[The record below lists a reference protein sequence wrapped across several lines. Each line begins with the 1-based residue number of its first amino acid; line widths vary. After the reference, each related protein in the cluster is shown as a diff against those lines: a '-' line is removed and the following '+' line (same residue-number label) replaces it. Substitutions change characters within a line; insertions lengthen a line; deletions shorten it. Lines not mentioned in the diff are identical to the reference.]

1 MIGKEVPIDPEKAA
15 GRSKAQQIRD
25 LTDYQ
30 RAADEAAKVMYF
42 TTRGFQSQTFAG
54 QQLEMIAL
62 AMESVRSVQPVKHY
76 IFSFKEGEVPSP
88 EQIEEL
94 LDIVEEQY
102 GSTGHQMMAAVHTD
116 TDNVHVHVSLNTVS
130 PRTHQVVKVN
140 NGRSWEF
147 LHQVVA
153 LCEHRQGWR
162 REAKGRYVVM
172 ENGELVKAAEA
183 RKPSPSATALEVENR
198 TGEKS
203 AQRIVLEEAAPILK
217 KAASWAEV
225 HDGLAERG
233 MRLERKGSGAL
244 LFVGDVPVKLSAAK
258 VGGLAKLCKR
268 LGEFRPRDEAL
279 TVPARPSEP
288 VRDELLPYWDDYIAG
303 RDGYRAE
310 KARRWAE
317 LRARKEA
324 ERQELKDRYKAR
336 HAELNT
342 KGLPGIALNVMRS
355 LMAGERAKERLALD
369 ERHKREAQ
377 ALRDA
382 FREPWPDHETWLAK
396 WISPEA
402 AQRYRYQRHIPAGLQ
417 GEGETDARPRDL
429 RDFTAEVL
437 GTSVAYRRTEGEAG
451 GVSAFAFAD
460 HGRNIEVAEA
470 DDRAAALAALQLGAA
485 KWGGKVTI
493 YGSPE
498 YQAMCVQLAVE
509 NGIEIVNPE
518 LREQFQAAKE
528 AHRLAREEAMRTH
541 QAQQFA
547 RYHEA
552 VQADRY
558 TLTCI
563 KMTADKRLARLV
575 GTREG
580 VASADVY
587 GRMGALI
594 AAHSRRE
601 NIYYTPRSDAMHHIL
616 VDDLTRASLTRM
628 LADGHKPA
636 AVLES
641 SPDRFQ
647 AVLNVPKGSDD
658 EDAERAVANTLSA
671 RLNKAYGD
679 PKLSGA
685 IHPHRAPGFCNHKW
699 EEGAPAPKYQRQDG
713 TFPEVN
719 LVFAVPCN
727 CTKAQALAQEI
738 GQQLAE
744 AARQAGARSAAPTP
758 IGTLPSEVYAAHHK
772 DIMARWRGDQP
783 NLSIVD
789 SMIAERMVAT
799 GHDED
804 SVRHAIEACAP
815 SIRARPESRN
825 WADYARRTAEYAVH
839 SPKAAASI
847 AKLRPYLGQLLR
859 LEGRDPDA
867 ELAHNEPRMGA

>member
-1 MIGKEVPIDPEKAA
+1 
-15 GRSKAQQIRD
+15 
-25 LTDYQ
+25 
-30 RAADEAAKVMYF
+30 
-42 TTRGFQSQTFAG
+42 
-54 QQLEMIAL
+54 
-62 AMESVRSVQPVKHY
+62 MESVRAAQPVKHY
-76 IFSFKEGEVPSP
+76 VFSFKEGEEPSP
-88 EQIEEL
+88 EQVEEL
-94 LDIVEEQY
+94 LDILEAES
-102 GSTGHQMMAAVHTD
+102 GCKGHQMMAAVHQD
-116 TDNVHVHVSLNTVS
+116 TDNIHIHVSLNTVS
-130 PRTHQVVKVN
+130 PATHKVVKPN
-140 NGRSWEF
+140 KGFTWEM
-147 LHQVVA
+147 LHRVVA
-153 LCEHRQGWR
+153 LCEHRQGWS
-162 REAKGRYVVM
+162 REANGRYVVM
-172 ENGELVKAAEA
+172 ENGELAKATEA

-244 LFVGDVPVKLSAAK
+244 LFVGEVPVKLSAAK

-279 TVPARPSEP
+279 AVPARASEP
-288 VRDELLPYWDDYIAG
+288 VREDLRPHWGDYIAG
-303 RDGYRAE
+303 RDGYRQE
-310 KARRWAE
+310 KAGRWAE

-324 ERQELKDRYKAR
+324 ERQALADRYKAR
-336 HAELNT
+336 HAELNS

-355 LMAGERAKERLALD
+355 LMAGERAKERLALK
-369 ERHKREAQ
+369 ERHDREAQ
-377 ALRDA
+377 ALREA
-382 FREPWPDHETWLAK
+382 FPPWPDHETWLAK
-396 WISPEA
+396 WFSTEA
-402 AQRYRYQRHIPAGLQ
+402 AQGYRYKWHVPAGLQ

-437 GTSVAYRRTEGEAG
+437 GTSVAYRRTEGAAG

-460 HGRNIEVAEA
+460 HGRDIEVAEA

-485 KWGGKVTI
+485 KWGGKVTV
-493 YGSPE
+493 YGSDD
-498 YQAMCVQLAVE
+498 YKAMCVQLAVE

-528 AHRLAREEAMRTH
+528 AHRRAREDAMRTH

-547 RYHEA
+547 RYHDA

-558 TLTCI
+558 TLTAI
-563 KMTADKRLARLV
+563 KMTSDKRLARLV
-575 GTREG
+575 GPREG
-580 VASADVY
+580 IAASDVY

-594 AAHSRRE
+594 AAHAKRE
-601 NIYYTPRSDAMHHIL
+601 NIYYTPRSDVMHHIL

-628 LADGHKPA
+628 LADGHRPA

-647 AVLNVPKGSDD
+647 AILNVPKGSAD
-658 EDAERAVANTLSA
+658 EDAERAVANSLSA
-671 RLNKAYGD
+671 RLNNAYGD

-685 IHPHRAPGFCNHKW
+685 IHPHRAPGFLNHKW
-699 EEGAPAPKYQRQDG
+699 EEGAHAPKYQREDG
-713 TFPEVN
+713 SFPEVN
-719 LVFAVPCN
+719 LVFAVPCT

-758 IGTLPSEVYAAHHK
+758 IGTLPSEVYAAHHR

-799 GHDED
+799 GHDEAA
-804 SVRHAIEACAP
+804 VRHAIEACAP
-815 SIRARPESRN
+815 SIRAMPESRN

-859 LEGRDPDA
+859 LEGRDPAA
-867 ELAHNEPRMGA
+867 ELAHDGPRMGA

>member
-1 MIGKEVPIDPEKAA
+1 MIGKEVPIDPGKAV

-30 RAADEAAKVMYF
+30 HAAHEGEKVMYF

-54 QQLEMIAL
+54 QQIEMVAL
-62 AMESVRSVQPVKHY
+62 AMESVRAAQPVKHY
-76 IFSFKEGEVPSP
+76 VFSFKEGEEPSP
-88 EQIEEL
+88 EQVEEL
-94 LDIVEEQY
+94 LDILEAES
-102 GSTGHQMMAAVHTD
+102 GCKGHQMMAAVHQD
-116 TDNVHVHVSLNTVS
+116 TDNIHIHVSLNTVS
-130 PRTHQVVKVN
+130 PATHKVVKPN
-140 NGRSWEF
+140 KGFTWEM
-147 LHQVVA
+147 LHRVVA
-153 LCEHRQGWR
+153 LCEHRQGWS
-162 REAKGRYVVM
+162 REANGRYVVM
-172 ENGELVKAAEA
+172 ENGELAKATEA

-244 LFVGDVPVKLSAAK
+244 LFVGEVPVKLSAAK

-279 TVPARPSEP
+279 AVPARPSEP
-288 VRDELLPYWDDYIAG
+288 VREELRPHWDDYIAG
-303 RDGYRAE
+303 RDGHRQE

-324 ERQELKDRYKAR
+324 ERQALADRYKAR
-336 HAELNT
+336 HAELNS

-355 LMAGERAKERLALD
+355 LMAGERAKERLALK
-369 ERHKREAQ
+369 ERHDREAQ
-377 ALRDA
+377 ALREA
-382 FREPWPDHETWLAK
+382 FPPWPDHETWLAK
-396 WISPEA
+396 WFSPEA
-402 AQRYRYQRHIPAGLQ
+402 AKGYRYQRHVPAGLQ

-437 GTSVAYRRTEGEAG
+437 GTSVAYRRTEGGAG
-451 GVSAFAFAD
+451 GVSALAFAD

-528 AHRLAREEAMRTH
+528 AHRRAREDAMRTH

-547 RYHEA
+547 RYHDA

-558 TLTCI
+558 TLTAI
-563 KMTADKRLARLV
+563 KMTSDKRLARLV
-575 GTREG
+575 GPREG
-580 VASADVY
+580 IAASDVY

-594 AAHSRRE
+594 AAHAKRE

-647 AVLNVPKGSDD
+647 AVLNVPKGRAD
-658 EDAERAVANTLSA
+658 EDAERAVANALSA

-685 IHPHRAPGFCNHKW
+685 IHPHRAPGFLNHKW
-699 EEGAPAPKYQRQDG
+699 EEGAPAPKYQREDG
-713 TFPEVN
+713 SFPEVN
-719 LVFAVPCN
+719 LVFAVPCT
-727 CTKAQALAQEI
+727 CTKAQVLAQEI

-744 AARQAGARSAAPTP
+744 AARQAGSRSAAPTP
-758 IGTLPSEVYAAHHK
+758 IGTLPSEVYAAHHR
-772 DIMARWRGDQP
+772 DIMARWRGDQL

-799 GHDED
+799 GHDEAA
-804 SVRHAIEACAP
+804 VRHAIEACAP

-825 WADYARRTAEYAVH
+825 WADYARRTAEYAAH

-859 LEGRDPDA
+859 LEGRDPA
-867 ELAHNEPRMGA
+867 ELTYDEPR

>member
-1 MIGKEVPIDPEKAA
+1 MIGKEVPIDADKAA

-30 RAADEAAKVMYF
+30 HAAHEGEKVMYF

-54 QQLEMIAL
+54 QQLEMVAL
-62 AMESVRSVQPVKHY
+62 AMESVRAAQPVKHY
-76 IFSFKEGEVPSP
+76 VFSFQEGEEPSP
-88 EQIEEL
+88 EQVEEM
-94 LDIVEEQY
+94 LDILEAES
-102 GSTGHQMMAAVHTD
+102 GCKGHQIMAAVHQD
-116 TDNVHVHVSLNTVS
+116 TDNIHIHVSLNTVS
-130 PRTHQVVKVN
+130 PATHKVVKPN
-140 NGRSWEF
+140 RGFTWEM
-147 LHQVVA
+147 LHRVVA

-162 REAKGRYVVM
+162 REANGRYVVM
-172 ENGELVKAAEA
+172 ENGELAKATEA

-203 AQRIVLEEAAPILK
+203 AQRIVLDEAAPILK
-217 KAASWAEV
+217 KATSWAEV

-244 LFVGDVPVKLSAAK
+244 LFVGEVPVKLSAAK

-279 TVPARPSEP
+279 AVPARPSEP
-288 VRDELLPYWDDYIAG
+288 LREELRPHWDDYIAG
-303 RDGYRAE
+303 RDSHRQE

-317 LRARKEA
+317 LWARKGA
-324 ERQELKDRYKAR
+324 ERQALADRYKAR
-336 HAELNT
+336 HAELNS

-355 LMAGERAKERLALD
+355 LMAGERAKERLALK
-369 ERHKREAQ
+369 ERHDREAQ
-377 ALRDA
+377 ALREA
-382 FREPWPDHETWLAK
+382 FPPWPDHETWLAK
-396 WISPEA
+396 WFSPEA
-402 AQRYRYQRHIPAGLQ
+402 AQGYRYQRHVPAGLQ

-451 GVSAFAFAD
+451 GVSALAFAD

-485 KWGGKVTI
+485 KWGGKVTV
-493 YGSPE
+493 YGSDD
-498 YQAMCVQLAVE
+498 YKAMCVQLAVE
-509 NGIEIVNPE
+509 SGIEIVNPE

-528 AHRLAREEAMRTH
+528 AHRRAREDAMRTH

-547 RYHEA
+547 RYHQA

-575 GTREG
+575 GPREG
-580 VASADVY
+580 VAAADVY
-587 GRMGALI
+587 ARMGALI
-594 AAHSRRE
+594 AAHAKRE

-647 AVLNVPKGSDD
+647 AVLNVSKGSDD
-658 EDAERAVANTLSA
+658 EDAERAVANALSA

-719 LVFAVPCN
+719 LVFAVPCT
-727 CTKAQALAQEI
+727 CTKAQTLAQEI

-758 IGTLPSEVYAAHHK
+758 VGTLPSEVYAAHHR

-799 GHDED
+799 GHDEAA
-804 SVRHAIEACAP
+804 VRHAIEACAP
-815 SIRARPESRN
+815 SIRAKPESRN
-825 WADYARRTAEYAVH
+825 WADYARRTAEYAAH

-859 LEGRDPDA
+859 LEGRDPT
-867 ELAHNEPRMGA
+867 ELIYDQPR

>member
-1 MIGKEVPIDPEKAA
+1 MIGKEVPIDADKAA

-30 RAADEAAKVMYF
+30 HAAHEGEKVMYF

-54 QQLEMIAL
+54 QQAEMIAL
-62 AMESVRSVQPVKHY
+62 SMESVRSAQPVKHY
-76 IFSFKEGEVPSP
+76 VFSFKEGEEPSP
-88 EQIEEL
+88 EQVEEL
-94 LDIVEEQY
+94 LDILEAES
-102 GSTGHQMMAAVHTD
+102 GCKGHQMMAAVHQD
-116 TDNVHVHVSLNTVS
+116 TDNIHIHVSLNTVS
-130 PRTHQVVKVN
+130 PVTHKVVKPN
-140 NGRSWEF
+140 KGFTWEM
-147 LHQVVA
+147 LHRVVA
-153 LCEHRQGWR
+153 LCEHRQGWS
-162 REAKGRYVVM
+162 REANGRYVVM
-172 ENGELVKAAEA
+172 ENGELAKATEA
-183 RKPSPSATALEVENR
+183 RRAPKPSATALEVESR

-203 AQRIVLEEAAPILK
+203 AQRLVLEEAAPILK
-217 KAASWAEV
+217 RAASWAEV

-244 LFVGDVPVKLSAAK
+244 LFVGEVPVKLSAAK

-279 TVPARPSEP
+279 AVPARASEP
-288 VRDELLPYWDDYIAG
+288 VREELRPYWDDYIAG
-303 RDGYRAE
+303 RDGHRQE

-317 LRARKEA
+317 LRERKDA
-324 ERQELKDRYKAR
+324 ERRALADRYKAR
-336 HAELNT
+336 HAELNS
-342 KGLPGIALNVMRS
+342 KGLPGVALNVMRS
-355 LMAGERAKERLALD
+355 LMAGERAKERLALK
-369 ERHKREAQ
+369 ERHDREAQ
-377 ALRDA
+377 ALREA
-382 FREPWPDHETWLAK
+382 FPPWPDHETWLAK
-396 WISPEA
+396 WYSPEA
-402 AQRYRYQRHIPAGLQ
+402 AQRYRYQGHVPTGLQ

-437 GTSVAYRRTEGEAG
+437 GNSVAYRRTEGGAG
-451 GVSAFAFAD
+451 GVSAFAFAFAD

-518 LREQFQAAKE
+518 LREQFRAAKE
-528 AHRLAREEAMRTH
+528 AHRRAREEAMRTH

-558 TLTCI
+558 TLTAI
-563 KMTADKRLARLV
+563 KMTTDKRLARLV
-575 GTREG
+575 GPREG
-580 VASADVY
+580 VAAADVY

-594 AAHSRRE
+594 AAHSKRE

-647 AVLNVPKGSDD
+647 AVLNVPKTGEDQ
-658 EDAERAVANTLSA
+658 DAERAVANALSA

-679 PKLSGA
+679 PNLSGA
-685 IHPHRAPGFCNHKW
+685 IHPHRAPGFENHKW
-699 EEGAPAPKYQRQDG
+699 EEGAPAPKYQREDG
-713 TFPEVN
+713 SFPEVN
-719 LVFAVPCN
+719 LVFAVPCT
-727 CTKAQALAQEI
+727 CTRAQALAQEI

-744 AARQAGARSAAPTP
+744 DARQAGERGRAPTP
-758 IGTLPSEVYAAHHK
+758 IGTLPSEVYAAHHR
-772 DIMARWRGDQP
+772 DIMARWRGDKP

-825 WADYARRTAEYAVH
+825 WADYARRTAEYAAH

-847 AKLRPYLGQLLR
+847 AKLRPYLSQLLL
-859 LEGRDPDA
+859 LEGRDPA
-867 ELAHNEPRMGA
+867 ELTHAEPR

>member
-1 MIGKEVPIDPEKAA
+1 MIGKEVPIDADKAA

-30 RAADEAAKVMYF
+30 HAAHEGEKVMYF

-54 QQLEMIAL
+54 QQLEMVAL
-62 AMESVRSVQPVKHY
+62 AMESVRAAQPVKHY
-76 IFSFKEGEVPSP
+76 VFSFQEGEEPSP
-88 EQIEEL
+88 EQVEEM
-94 LDIVEEQY
+94 LDILEAES
-102 GSTGHQMMAAVHTD
+102 GCKGHQIMAAVHQD
-116 TDNVHVHVSLNTVS
+116 TDNIHIHVSLNTVS
-130 PRTHQVVKVN
+130 PATHKVVKPN
-140 NGRSWEF
+140 KGFTWEM
-147 LHQVVA
+147 LHRVVA

-162 REAKGRYVVM
+162 REANGRYVVM
-172 ENGELVKAAEA
+172 ENGELAKATEA

-203 AQRIVLEEAAPILK
+203 AQRIVLDEAAPILK
-217 KAASWAEV
+217 KATSWAEV

-244 LFVGDVPVKLSAAK
+244 LFVGEVPVKLSAAK

-279 TVPARPSEP
+279 AVPARPSEP
-288 VRDELLPYWDDYIAG
+288 LREELRPHWDDYIAG
-303 RDGYRAE
+303 RDSHRQE

-317 LRARKEA
+317 LWARKGA
-324 ERQELKDRYKAR
+324 ERQALADRYKAR
-336 HAELNT
+336 HAELNS

-355 LMAGERAKERLALD
+355 LMAGERAKERLALK
-369 ERHKREAQ
+369 ERHDREAQ
-377 ALRDA
+377 ALREA
-382 FREPWPDHETWLAK
+382 FPPWPDHETWLAK
-396 WISPEA
+396 WFSPEA
-402 AQRYRYQRHIPAGLQ
+402 AQGYRYQRHVPAGLQ

-451 GVSAFAFAD
+451 GVSALAFAD

-485 KWGGKVTI
+485 KWGGKVTV
-493 YGSPE
+493 YGSDD
-498 YQAMCVQLAVE
+498 YKAMCVQLAVE
-509 NGIEIVNPE
+509 SGIEIVNPE

-528 AHRLAREEAMRTH
+528 AHRRAREEAMRTH

-547 RYHEA
+547 RYHQA

-575 GTREG
+575 GPREG
-580 VASADVY
+580 VAAADVY
-587 GRMGALI
+587 ARMGALI
-594 AAHSRRE
+594 AAHAKRE
-601 NIYYTPRSDAMHHIL
+601 NIYYTPRSDAMHHLL

-647 AVLNVPKGSDD
+647 AVLNVSKGSDD
-658 EDAERAVANTLSA
+658 EDAERAVANALSA

-719 LVFAVPCN
+719 LVFAVPCT
-727 CTKAQALAQEI
+727 CTKAQTLAQEI

-758 IGTLPSEVYAAHHK
+758 VGTLPSEVYAAHHR

-799 GHDED
+799 GHDEAA
-804 SVRHAIEACAP
+804 VRHAIEACAP
-815 SIRARPESRN
+815 SIRAKPESRN
-825 WADYARRTAEYAVH
+825 WADYARRTAEYAAH

-859 LEGRDPDA
+859 LEGRDPT
-867 ELAHNEPRMGA
+867 ELIYDQPR

>member
-42 TTRGFQSQTFAG
+42 TTRGFQSETFAG

-62 AMESVRSVQPVKHY
+62 AMESVRSVQPVKHF

-172 ENGELVKAAEA
+172 ENGELAKATEVRAP
-183 RKPSPSATALEVENR
+183 KPSATALEVENR

-217 KAASWAEV
+217 KAASWADV

-244 LFVGDVPVKLSAAK
+244 LFVGEVPVKLSAAK

-279 TVPARPSEP
+279 AVPARASEP
-288 VRDELLPYWDDYIAG
+288 VREELRPYWDDYIAG
-303 RDGYRAE
+303 RDGHRQE

-317 LRARKEA
+317 LRERKDA
-324 ERQELKDRYKAR
+324 ERRALADRYKAR
-336 HAELNT
+336 HAELNS
-342 KGLPGIALNVMRS
+342 KGLPGVALNVMRS
-355 LMAGERAKERLALD
+355 LMAGERAKERLALK
-369 ERHKREAQ
+369 ERHDREAQ
-377 ALRDA
+377 ALREA
-382 FREPWPDHETWLAK
+382 FPPWPDHETWLAK
-396 WISPEA
+396 WYSPEA
-402 AQRYRYQRHIPAGLQ
+402 AQRYRYQGHVPTGLQ

-437 GTSVAYRRTEGEAG
+437 GNSVAYRRTEGGAG
-451 GVSAFAFAD
+451 GVSAFAFAFAD

-518 LREQFQAAKE
+518 LREQFRAAKE
-528 AHRLAREEAMRTH
+528 AHRRAREEAMRTH

-558 TLTCI
+558 TLTAI
-563 KMTADKRLARLV
+563 KMTTDKRLARLV
-575 GTREG
+575 GPREG
-580 VASADVY
+580 VAAADVY

-594 AAHSRRE
+594 AAHSKRE

-647 AVLNVPKGSDD
+647 AVLNVPKTGEDQ
-658 EDAERAVANTLSA
+658 DAERAVANALSA

-679 PKLSGA
+679 PNLSGA
-685 IHPHRAPGFCNHKW
+685 IHPHRAPGFENHKW
-699 EEGAPAPKYQRQDG
+699 EEGAPAPKYQREDG
-713 TFPEVN
+713 SFPEVN
-719 LVFAVPCN
+719 LVFAVPCT
-727 CTKAQALAQEI
+727 CTRAQALAQEI

-744 AARQAGARSAAPTP
+744 DARQAGERGRAPTP
-758 IGTLPSEVYAAHHK
+758 IGTLPSEVYAAHHR
-772 DIMARWRGDQP
+772 DIMARWRGDKP

-825 WADYARRTAEYAVH
+825 WADYARRTAEYAAH

-847 AKLRPYLGQLLR
+847 AKLRPYLSQLLL
-859 LEGRDPDA
+859 LEGRDPA
-867 ELAHNEPRMGA
+867 ELTHAEPR

>member
-1 MIGKEVPIDPEKAA
+1 MIGKEVPIDADKAA

-30 RAADEAAKVMYF
+30 HAAHEGEKVMYF

-54 QQLEMIAL
+54 QQLEMVAL
-62 AMESVRSVQPVKHY
+62 AMESVRAAQPVKHY
-76 IFSFKEGEVPSP
+76 VFSFQEGEEPSP
-88 EQIEEL
+88 EQVEEM
-94 LDIVEEQY
+94 LDILEAES
-102 GSTGHQMMAAVHTD
+102 GCKGHQIMAAVHQD
-116 TDNVHVHVSLNTVS
+116 TDNIHIHVSLNTVS
-130 PRTHQVVKVN
+130 PATHKVVKPN
-140 NGRSWEF
+140 KGFTWEM
-147 LHQVVA
+147 LHRVVA

-162 REAKGRYVVM
+162 REANGRYVVM
-172 ENGELVKAAEA
+172 ENGELAKATEA

-203 AQRIVLEEAAPILK
+203 AQRIVLDEAAPILK
-217 KAASWAEV
+217 KATSWAEV

-244 LFVGDVPVKLSAAK
+244 LFVGEVPVKLSAAK

-279 TVPARPSEP
+279 AVPARPSEP
-288 VRDELLPYWDDYIAG
+288 LREELRPHWDDYIAG
-303 RDGYRAE
+303 RDSHRQE

-317 LRARKEA
+317 LWARKGA
-324 ERQELKDRYKAR
+324 ERQALADRYKAR
-336 HAELNT
+336 HAELNS

-355 LMAGERAKERLALD
+355 LMAGERAKERLALK
-369 ERHKREAQ
+369 ERHDREAQ
-377 ALRDA
+377 ALREA
-382 FREPWPDHETWLAK
+382 FPPWPDHETWLAK
-396 WISPEA
+396 WFSPEA
-402 AQRYRYQRHIPAGLQ
+402 AQGYRYQRHVPAGLQ

-451 GVSAFAFAD
+451 GVSALAFAD

-485 KWGGKVTI
+485 KWGGKVTV
-493 YGSPE
+493 YGSDD
-498 YQAMCVQLAVE
+498 YKAMCVQLAVE
-509 NGIEIVNPE
+509 SGIEIVNPE

-528 AHRLAREEAMRTH
+528 AHRRAREEAMRTH

-547 RYHEA
+547 RYHQA

-575 GTREG
+575 GPREG
-580 VASADVY
+580 VAAADVY
-587 GRMGALI
+587 ARMGALI
-594 AAHSRRE
+594 AAHAKRE

-647 AVLNVPKGSDD
+647 AVLNVSKGSDD
-658 EDAERAVANTLSA
+658 EDAERAVANALSA

-719 LVFAVPCN
+719 LVFAVPCT
-727 CTKAQALAQEI
+727 CTKAQTLAQEI

-758 IGTLPSEVYAAHHK
+758 VGTLPSEVYAAHHR

-799 GHDED
+799 GHDEAA
-804 SVRHAIEACAP
+804 VRHAIEACAP
-815 SIRARPESRN
+815 SIRAKPESRN
-825 WADYARRTAEYAVH
+825 WADYARRTAEYAAH

-859 LEGRDPDA
+859 LEGRDPT
-867 ELAHNEPRMGA
+867 ELIYDQPR

>member
-1 MIGKEVPIDPEKAA
+1 MIGKEVPIDADKAA

-30 RAADEAAKVMYF
+30 HAAHEGEKVMYF

-54 QQLEMIAL
+54 QQLEMVAL
-62 AMESVRSVQPVKHY
+62 AMESVRAAQPVKHY
-76 IFSFKEGEVPSP
+76 VFSFKEGEEPSP
-88 EQIEEL
+88 EQVEEL
-94 LDIVEEQY
+94 LDILEAES
-102 GSTGHQMMAAVHTD
+102 GCKGHQMMAAVHQD
-116 TDNVHVHVSLNTVS
+116 TDNIHIHVSLNTVS
-130 PRTHQVVKVN
+130 PATHKVVKPN
-140 NGRSWEF
+140 KGFTWEM
-147 LHQVVA
+147 LHRVVA
-153 LCEHRQGWR
+153 LCEHRQGWS
-162 REAKGRYVVM
+162 REANGRYVVM
-172 ENGELVKAAEA
+172 ENGELAKATEA

-244 LFVGDVPVKLSAAK
+244 LFVGEVPVKLSAAK

-279 TVPARPSEP
+279 AVPARPFEP
-288 VRDELLPYWDDYIAG
+288 VREELRPHWDDYIAG
-303 RDGYRAE
+303 RDGHRQE

-317 LRARKEA
+317 LRARKDA
-324 ERQELKDRYKAR
+324 ERQALADRYKAR
-336 HAELNT
+336 HAELNS

-355 LMAGERAKERLALD
+355 LMAGERAKERLALK
-369 ERHKREAQ
+369 ERHDREAQ
-377 ALRDA
+377 ALREA
-382 FREPWPDHETWLAK
+382 FPPWPDHETWLAK
-396 WISPEA
+396 WFAPEA
-402 AQRYRYQRHIPAGLQ
+402 AKGYRYQRHVPAGLQ

-528 AHRLAREEAMRTH
+528 AHRRAREDAMRTH
-541 QAQQFA
+541 QAQLFA
-547 RYHEA
+547 RYHQA

-575 GTREG
+575 GPREG
-580 VASADVY
+580 VAAADVC

-594 AAHSRRE
+594 AAHAKRE

-616 VDDLTRASLTRM
+616 VDDLTRASLTRL
-628 LADGHKPA
+628 LADGHKPS

-647 AVLNVPKGSDD
+647 AVLNVPRASDD
-658 EDAERAVANTLSA
+658 EDAERAVANALSA

-699 EEGAPAPKYQRQDG
+699 EEGAPAPKYQREDG
-713 TFPEVN
+713 SFPEVN
-719 LVFAVPCN
+719 LVFAVPCI
-727 CTKAQALAQEI
+727 CTKAQALAHEI
-738 GQQLAE
+738 GQQLVE

-758 IGTLPSEVYAAHHK
+758 IGTLPSEVYAAHHR

-799 GHDED
+799 GHDEAA
-804 SVRHAIEACAP
+804 VRHAIEACAP

-825 WADYARRTAEYAVH
+825 WADYARRTAEYAAH

-859 LEGRDPDA
+859 LEGRDPA
-867 ELAHNEPRMGA
+867 EMTYDDPR

>member
-1 MIGKEVPIDPEKAA
+1 MIGKEVPIDPDKAA

-62 AMESVRSVQPVKHY
+62 AMESVRSVQPVKHF
-76 IFSFKEGEVPSP
+76 IFSFREGEVPSP

-102 GSTGHQMMAAVHTD
+102 GSKGHQMMAAVHTD
-116 TDNVHVHVSLNTVS
+116 TDNIHVHVSLNTVS
-130 PRTHQVVKVN
+130 PRAHQVVKVN

-162 REAKGRYVVM
+162 REAKGRYAVM
-172 ENGELVKAAEA
+172 ENGELVKATEA

-244 LFVGDVPVKLSAAK
+244 LFVGQVPVKLSAAK

-268 LGEFRPRDEAL
+268 LGEFQPRDEAL
-279 TVPARPSEP
+279 AVPARPSEP
-288 VRDELLPYWDDYIAG
+288 VREELRPHWDDYIAG
-303 RDGYRAE
+303 RDGHRQE

-317 LRARKEA
+317 LRARKDA
-324 ERQELKDRYKAR
+324 ERQALADRYKAR
-336 HAELNT
+336 HAELNS

-355 LMAGERAKERLALD
+355 LMAGERAKERLALK
-369 ERHKREAQ
+369 ERHDREAQ
-377 ALRDA
+377 ALREA
-382 FREPWPDHETWLAK
+382 FPPWPDHETWLAK
-396 WISPEA
+396 WFAPEA
-402 AQRYRYQRHIPAGLQ
+402 AKGYRYQRHVPAGLQ

-485 KWGGKVTI
+485 KWGGKVTV
-493 YGSPE
+493 YGSDD
-498 YQAMCVQLAVE
+498 YKAMCVQLAVE

-528 AHRLAREEAMRTH
+528 AHRRAREDAMRTH

-547 RYHEA
+547 RYHDA

-575 GTREG
+575 GPREG
-580 VASADVY
+580 VAAADVY
-587 GRMGALI
+587 GCMGALI
-594 AAHSRRE
+594 AAHAKCE

-616 VDDLTRASLTRM
+616 VDDLTRASLTRL

-647 AVLNVPKGSDD
+647 AVLNVPKGSAD
-658 EDAERAVANTLSA
+658 EDTERAVANALSA

-685 IHPHRAPGFCNHKW
+685 IHPHRAPGFLNHKW
-699 EEGAPAPKYQRQDG
+699 EEGAPAPKYQREDG
-713 TFPEVN
+713 SLPEVN
-719 LVFAVPCN
+719 LVFAVPCT
-727 CTKAQALAQEI
+727 CTKAQVLTQEI

-744 AARQAGARSAAPTP
+744 AARQAGSRSAAPTP
-758 IGTLPSEVYAAHHK
+758 IGTLPSEVYAAHHR

-799 GHDED
+799 GHDEAA
-804 SVRHAIEACAP
+804 VRHAIEACAP
-815 SIRARPESRN
+815 SIRTRPESRN
-825 WADYARRTAEYAVH
+825 WADYARRTAKYAVH

-859 LEGRDPDA
+859 LEGRDPAA
-867 ELAHNEPRMGA
+867 ELAHDGPRMGT